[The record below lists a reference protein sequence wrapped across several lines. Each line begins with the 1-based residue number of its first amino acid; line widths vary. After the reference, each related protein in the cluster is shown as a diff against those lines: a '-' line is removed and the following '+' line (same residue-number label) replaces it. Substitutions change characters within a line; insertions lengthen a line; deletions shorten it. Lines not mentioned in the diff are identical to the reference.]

1 MRFIYVTMPN
11 WRELHQALLPSCGNI
26 RTKSECA
33 VCGTDW
39 LTECGGHARIGYHQ
53 MISALMERESDWSN
67 NRHCLCCGLAFH
79 PQFNACILFSRT
91 CFADKIGSLLYASE
105 KAGALSNLAPHKF
118 GQNRDDLSFADRFAL
133 FSFTAICCFMRRPI
147 CNDKNHQPLP
157 SEQTTI
163 GHNYCYPSPF
173 LN

>member
-1 MRFIYVTMPN
+1 MERTSS
-11 WRELHQALLPSCGNI
+11 QALYFHRAAISGQKVNVRSVAL
-26 RTKSECA
+26 
-33 VCGTDW
+33 TDG
-39 LTECGGHARIGYHQ
+39 LRRPCEDRISSND
-53 MISALMERESDWSN
+53 ISSDGERERLIQIIDIVYIY
-67 NRHCLCCGLAFH
+67 CGLAFH
-79 PQFNACILFSRT
+79 PQFNASILFSRT
-91 CFADKIGSLLYASE
+91 YFADKIRSLLNASE

-147 CNDKNHQPLP
+147 CNDKNHQPLL

-163 GHNYCYPSPF
+163 GHNNYCPSPF